1 MYLIEYQPPT
11 ALNRWRHKRRLRKMA
26 EEVLPRSRWRH
37 RRRIRHMAE
46 RVIPRSYEWVM
57 LVVAALIWAVLAVL
71 FVGWWTV

>member
-11 ALNRWRHKRRLRKMA
+11 ALNRWQ
-26 EEVLPRSRWRH
+26 H

-46 RVIPRSYEWVM
+46 RVIPRNYEWVM
-57 LVVAALIWAVLAVL
+57 LAAAVLVWAVFAAL

>member
-1 MYLIEYQPPT
+1 MYIIEYQPPT
-11 ALNRWRHKRRLRKMA
+11 ALNRWRH
-26 EEVLPRSRWRH
+26 
-37 RRRIRHMAE
+37 RRRIRNMAE